1 MSLMIYHSGH
11 DLLKTCSLL
20 DSCFHPNIRCTER
33 LSIIKFSWKHVDSDE
48 AWLRFIMPA
57 VKGLEQLPTKQSW
70 TMESQVF
77 FSVLAEVT
85 QTFVHFATRS
95 LKKTVRFFSL
105 RVADHVRM
113 WICGSGMIGGRFA
126 TSWHIEETELLSP
139 LLPHFCACRWW
150 ILSHYLPGRRTGQ
163 KKWPDTPIHTRFI
176 KSEVTQFHSLCCRFQ
191 GNFDTYTCIYI
202 LYIYI

>member
-70 TMESQVF
+70 TMQSQLF

-95 LKKTVRFFSL
+95 LKKTVRFFFPTSSGP
-105 RVADHVRM
+105 REDVDM
-113 WICGSGMIGGRFA
+113 WIGDDRGAFCNIVAHWGDR
-126 TSWHIEETELLSP
+126 TSFSTSAS
-139 LLPHFCACRWW
+139 F
-150 ILSHYLPGRRTGQ
+150 
-163 KKWPDTPIHTRFI
+163 
-176 KSEVTQFHSLCCRFQ
+176 LC
-191 GNFDTYTCIYI
+191 
-202 LYIYI
+202 L